1 MDIIAEIKTIAK
13 EDPNRPA
20 FVFRREQ
27 ISYGELWKRSC
38 RLALHLLGEGLDP
51 KQPIPVYGHKSVW
64 MPVCFLACSLSGHT
78 YVPMDVNMPD
88 GRITDIVDAVASP
101 LVLATEELTEIRGA
115 HQMNRQVLEEIC
127 LGDARPAGE
136 DISWP
141 GLAADDIHYMIF
153 TSGSTG
159 KPKGVKVTHANLNA
173 YLSWSPS
180 LVEGRRGIFLNQAP
194 FSFDLSVMD
203 TYTGLATGSTVV
215 CLDRDLIRDVTSA
228 VEFIQQNGV
237 HYWVST
243 PSFADLVMG
252 EACFDA
258 KRLPELSHF
267 LFCGEP
273 LTPRTVRSL
282 RERFP
287 DARIIN
293 TYGPTETTVCVTAAE
308 ITDEILK
315 TESLLPVGYA
325 KPGTEIYAADA
336 EGRRL
341 PGGQVGELIIN
352 GDTVAAGYY
361 HNDKQTAEHF
371 FRDEEGIASYRT
383 GDMGYVRK
391 DGMVYC
397 SGRADGQVK
406 LHGYRIELGDIEKNL
421 LALEGV
427 DGAVVLPKMRDGV
440 VHSLAALV
448 LQKEGWDSSYARRKY
463 IRQSLGE
470 RVPSYMV
477 PKKVVL
483 LNAFPMT
490 MNGKLDRK
498 ALEEL
503 I

>member
-88 GRITDIVDAVASP
+88 GRIADIIHAVASP
-101 LVLATEELTEIRGA
+101 LVLAAEELAEVRGA
-115 HQMNRQVLEEIC
+115 HQMDRRMLEEIC
-127 LGDARPAGE
+127 LKEAVPAE
-136 DISWP
+136 ETEFLP
-141 GLAADDIHYMIF
+141 GLADDDIHYMIF

-173 YLSWSPS
+173 YLSWSPG

-203 TYTGLATGSTVV
+203 TYTGLATGSTVA
-215 CLDRDLIRDVTSA
+215 CLDRDLIRDVTAA
-228 VEFIQQNGV
+228 VEFIRKNGV
-237 HYWVST
+237 NYWVST
-243 PSFADLVMG
+243 PSFADLAMG
-252 EACFDA
+252 EPRFDA
-258 KRLPELSHF
+258 KHLPGISRF

-273 LTPRTVRSL
+273 LSPRTVCGL